1 MTTSFTPPPINKEEL
16 QISDLDNMV
25 RVLSSWHANQ
35 VSILSHMRDIPEGSE
50 AQLDEENLAGTI
62 ILTGD
67 VLKAFR
73 LGIELSLNHLGS
85 LPFAIYTEDDGAEN
99 SASK

>member
-1 MTTSFTPPPINKEEL
+1 MTLSSITPPLNKEEL
-16 QISDLDNMV
+16 HISDLDNMV
-25 RVLSSWHANQ
+25 QVLSSWHTNQ
-35 VSILSHMRDIPEGSE
+35 VSILTHMRDIPEGSE
-50 AQLDEENLAGTI
+50 AQLDDENLAGTI

-85 LPFAIYTEDDGAEN
+85 LPFTIYTEDDGAEN
-99 SASK
+99 SASA